1 MEDRQCK
8 TCDEVKPAANY
19 DGKNK
24 RFKSYHVCR
33 GCINA
38 KLIRCKSCDTVKEH
52 TEYREDNT
60 SRAYLSRKSTCTECL
75 KETDKDYNNSDHG
88 KARQSV
94 YFKKYYRDNR
104 ERILARDKAY
114 RSRKSSEDSE

>member
-75 KETDKDYNNSDHG
+75 KETDKDYNSIADNKDRHKSYYKD
-88 KARQSV
+88 
-94 YFKKYYRDNR
+94 YYRDNR

-114 RSRKSSEDSE
+114 KLRKLSQASE